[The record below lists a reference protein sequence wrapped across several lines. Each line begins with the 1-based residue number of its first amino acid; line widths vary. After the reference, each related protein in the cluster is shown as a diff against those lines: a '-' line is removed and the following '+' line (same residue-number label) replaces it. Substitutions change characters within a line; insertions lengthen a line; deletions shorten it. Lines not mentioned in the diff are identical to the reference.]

1 MSLSPKNRTILEKFF
16 IGKPVKRA
24 YLFGSYAR
32 NEADKNSDI
41 DLLVEL
47 DHTRPIGMYFFTI
60 QIELEKLLNIKVDLV
75 SDDGLS
81 KYVKPI
87 IDKEKIL
94 IYERHND

>member
-1 MSLSPKNRTILEKFF
+1 MSLSPKNRILLKQFF

-47 DHTRPIGMYFFTI
+47 DHSRPIGMRFFTI